1 MVNMKRGRRMFCT
14 KCGTNVNEGIFCP
27 KCGNRIIPVVSEET
41 VGMPVE
47 TQVETPLEAPVGTPV
62 GMPVGTPVG
71 MPVEDSTSFGIQKPI
86 KKKKKWPMVAGIV
99 AAVLIL
105 LGLAGYLALPL
116 IMPIISPKAYAV
128 SALKNTTSKLAVN
141 ADDVITNVDFSAA
154 TTPREVSLTLQL
166 DKLDIKSG
174 SVLSDF
180 SGKNITMTIQTSPSD
195 SVEAGTI
202 TLGTNGTTALS
213 IQFYVDESYI
223 TFKIPELSSQTF
235 SISISSLTDSSGYS
249 FSEISSMMS
258 SLSGSDI
265 QKYLTQYSPQIKAVV
280 QDTIKGID
288 TVIDSAEY
296 TRTDSKTYESENGDM
311 KVSVYDIVISE
322 DAIKKGVLATIN
334 NLFNDKELSS
344 YVSLLTIS
352 TGQTKEDL
360 ISSVVSADLGID
372 KIPFTVYI
380 NSDKEIVK
388 TIFELNKI
396 TGDTGVFS
404 IEFIGKDSIYDYVV
418 ANMAVDTTTAKI
430 IAKNEANGFYYGVDI
445 RPDQTTYKDQ
455 FVTFGIQ
462 GKTQKSGSDV
472 SVTIEK
478 LFATG
483 SIEGEDFDVSLSGQT
498 STKVISSVP
507 SKSSSFS
514 KAIDVEYLTTAQ
526 EKTILTEVSTN
537 IPKLKGKLPDSIISN
552 MTTYVNAELSILK

>member
-1 MVNMKRGRRMFCT
+1 
-14 KCGTNVNEGIFCP
+14 
-27 KCGNRIIPVVSEET
+27 
-41 VGMPVE
+41 
-47 TQVETPLEAPVGTPV
+47 
-62 GMPVGTPVG
+62 
-71 MPVEDSTSFGIQKPI
+71 
-86 KKKKKWPMVAGIV
+86 
-99 AAVLIL
+99 
-105 LGLAGYLALPL
+105 
-116 IMPIISPKAYAV
+116 
-128 SALKNTTSKLAVN
+128 
-141 ADDVITNVDFSAA
+141 
-154 TTPREVSLTLQL
+154 
-166 DKLDIKSG
+166 
-174 SVLSDF
+174 
-180 SGKNITMTIQTSPSD
+180 
-195 SVEAGTI
+195 
-202 TLGTNGTTALS
+202 
-213 IQFYVDESYI
+213 
-223 TFKIPELSSQTF
+223 
-235 SISISSLTDSSGYS
+235 
-249 FSEISSMMS
+249 
-258 SLSGSDI
+258 
-265 QKYLTQYSPQIKAVV
+265 
-280 QDTIKGID
+280 
-288 TVIDSAEY
+288 
-296 TRTDSKTYESENGDM
+296 M